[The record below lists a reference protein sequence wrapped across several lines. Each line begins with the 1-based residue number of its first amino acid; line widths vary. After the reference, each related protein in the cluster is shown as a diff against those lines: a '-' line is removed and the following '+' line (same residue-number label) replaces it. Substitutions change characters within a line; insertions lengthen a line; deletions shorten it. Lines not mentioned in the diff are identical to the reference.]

1 MDENEHQ
8 LEMEHHKYL
17 CSGATGAGQGE
28 TPRSAIEA
36 AIENGMELNKATWAV
51 WENLVPGGIF
61 RLHASQ
67 RAISVELPGGISS
80 HDFDFWTHLNRPQ
93 RLRMIACGQN
103 FARRIIRVRSKRIE
117 KEHKRVSEAAV
128 LDTDEVVAEAMKL
141 LGCGGV
147 N

>member
-61 RLHASQ
+61 RLHESL
-67 RAISVELPGGISS
+67 RAISVELPEGISS
-80 HDFDFWTHLNRPQ
+80 DDFDFWTHLNRPE

-103 FARRIIRVRSKRIE
+103 FARRIIRVRSERIE
-117 KEHKRVSEAAV
+117 ASRKRVSEPEEF
-128 LDTDEVVAEAMKL
+128 DTDEVVAEAAKL
-141 LGCGGV
+141 LGCD
-147 N
+147 

>member
-1 MDENEHQ
+1 MNENEHQ

-61 RLHASQ
+61 RLHESL
-67 RAISVELPGGISS
+67 RAISVELPEGISS
-80 HDFDFWTHLNRPQ
+80 DDFDFWTHLNRPE

-103 FARRIIRVRSKRIE
+103 FARRIIRVRSERIE
-117 KEHKRVSEAAV
+117 ASRKRVSEPEEF
-128 LDTDEVVAEAMKL
+128 DTDEVVAEAAKL
-141 LGCGGV
+141 LGCD
-147 N
+147 